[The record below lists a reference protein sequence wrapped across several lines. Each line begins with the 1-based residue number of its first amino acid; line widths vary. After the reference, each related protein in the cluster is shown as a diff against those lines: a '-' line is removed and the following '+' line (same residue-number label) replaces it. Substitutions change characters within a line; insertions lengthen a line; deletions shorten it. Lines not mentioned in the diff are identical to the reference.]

1 MRLFIGAPVSKE
13 IKNIAIN
20 LQKQILALNIPCRL
34 VPPENLHLTLVFLD
48 DVSINKTNRLINI
61 INGFN
66 KKINT
71 IELLTK
77 ELSAFPNKNNPR
89 VIVVEFQK
97 NKALEKLVEKIKATL
112 KKEGFE
118 FDKKPFV
125 PHLTIARTKKK
136 QKVDFNLIKIDQKKL
151 FINKIFLYQSFL
163 SSKGASYQIINQG

>member
-1 MRLFIGAPVSKE
+1 MRCFIGLSVNEE
-13 IKNIAIN
+13 IKNIAVD

-34 VPPENLHLTLVFLD
+34 VPPENLHLTLVFLG
-48 DVSINKTNRLINI
+48 VISNNKTNKLINI
-61 INGFN
+61 INRVN
-66 KKINT
+66 KKINR

-77 ELSAFPNKNNPR
+77 KLSAFPNKNNPR
-89 VIVVEFQK
+89 VIIIEFQK
-97 NKALEKLVEKIKATL
+97 NKLLEKLVQKIKETL

-151 FINKIFLYQSFL
+151 FINKIFLYRSFL
-163 SSKGASYQIINQG
+163 SSKGASYQIINQE